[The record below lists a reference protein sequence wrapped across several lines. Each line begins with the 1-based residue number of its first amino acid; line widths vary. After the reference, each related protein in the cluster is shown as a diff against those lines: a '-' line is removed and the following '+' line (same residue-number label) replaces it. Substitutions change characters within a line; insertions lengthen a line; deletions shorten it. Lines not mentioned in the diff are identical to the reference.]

1 MGLHIISPLLCK
13 NEMSVCLSVRKD
25 IRDQQK
31 LVFLSR
37 IYVVE
42 LCCSDQSAFIIQ

>member
-1 MGLHIISPLLCK
+1 MVLHIINLLLCK
-13 NEMSVCLSVRKD
+13 NEMSVCLSIRKV

-37 IYVVE
+37 IYVLE
-42 LCCSDQSAFIIQ
+42 LCCSDQSALIIQ